1 MKHYLRNLRS
11 LNTIRINGVTVD
23 KFRSSHPD
31 VLLKKV
37 LLKTSQNSQKNTCA
51 SVSFSIKLQASGFC
65 ELLELEN
72 WRKTMHS
79 VLPREILE
87 SRDLFRT
94 LVNI

>member
-11 LNTIRINGVTVD
+11 LDTIRINGVTVD

-37 LLKTSQNSQKNTCA
+37 LLKISQNSRKNTCA
-51 SVSFSIKLQASGFC
+51 SVSFSIKLRASGFC

-72 WRKTMHS
+72 GKKTMHS
-79 VLPREILE
+79 VLPREILK